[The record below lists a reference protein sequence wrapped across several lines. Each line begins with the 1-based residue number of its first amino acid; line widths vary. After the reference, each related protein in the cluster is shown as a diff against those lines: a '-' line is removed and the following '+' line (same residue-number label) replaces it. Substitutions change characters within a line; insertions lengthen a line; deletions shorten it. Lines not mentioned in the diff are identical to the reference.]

1 MEIEEQM
8 DNLRED
14 IKTES
19 KKNSREHQMIIDTI
33 ENRYSDLDNKTAK
46 LAEKVDFL
54 YKTTG
59 IKTKDRKNN
68 VEY

>member
-1 MEIEEQM
+1 
-8 DNLRED
+8 
-14 IKTES
+14 
-19 KKNSREHQMIIDTI
+19 MIIDTI